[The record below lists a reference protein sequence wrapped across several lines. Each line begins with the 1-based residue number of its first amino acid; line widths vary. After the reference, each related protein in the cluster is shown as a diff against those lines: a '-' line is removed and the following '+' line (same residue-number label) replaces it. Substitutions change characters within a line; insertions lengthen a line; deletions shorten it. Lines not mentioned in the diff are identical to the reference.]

1 MEIKSISLFIKEGD
15 KVNEPKE
22 LKDTIEMMTS
32 TDYKERFKAEYWQIV
47 IRYRK
52 LKEMLEKWDVGL
64 LEFEPTCPRNLYN
77 DQLASMYEYI
87 CLLEQRAL
95 LEKIDL
101 G

>member
-1 MEIKSISLFIKEGD
+1 MSA
-15 KVNEPKE
+15 PTE
-22 LKDTIEMMTS
+22 LKDTIDMMTS

-52 LKEMLEKWDVGL
+52 LKSMLEKWDVGL
-64 LEFEPTCPRNLYN
+64 LDFEPTCQRSLYD
-77 DQLASMYEYI
+77 DQLAAMYEYI

-95 LEKIDL
+95 TEHIDL

>member
-1 MEIKSISLFIKEGD
+1 M
-15 KVNEPKE
+15 NEPKE
-22 LKDTIEMMTS
+22 LKDTVEMMTS
-32 TDYKERFKAEYWQIV
+32 TDYKERFKAEYWQNV
-47 IRYRK
+47 IRYIK